1 MSQRKIRKTV
11 ITLEKKNHIFHHE
24 SIHAYEKKNAVT
36 EMNYNAYCVQWTFE
50 MKYAGKPNP
59 ANNNNSYLL

>member
-1 MSQRKIRKTV
+1 
-11 ITLEKKNHIFHHE
+11 
-24 SIHAYEKKNAVT
+24 
-36 EMNYNAYCVQWTFE
+36 MNYNAYCVQWTFE